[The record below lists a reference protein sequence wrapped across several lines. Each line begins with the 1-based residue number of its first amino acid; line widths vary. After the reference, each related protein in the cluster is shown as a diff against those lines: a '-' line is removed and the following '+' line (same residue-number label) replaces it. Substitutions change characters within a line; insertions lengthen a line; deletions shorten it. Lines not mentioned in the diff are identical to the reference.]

1 MCRVLE
7 PWIKCTGLGLEL
19 APSHSTRAV
28 RGSSEHLPFTSKN
41 AEAQRRER
49 DLRGS
54 ALCETK
60 QS

>member
-1 MCRVLE
+1 MSSVR
-7 PWIKCTGLGLEL
+7 TMDQMYRGLGLEL